1 MKTKIVALITGF
13 IGSGKSTVAQYFKD
27 RYGISVFYSDVEAKK
42 LYDDPNVLAEVR
54 KKFGDNIFFD
64 DGTLNKAALA
74 AEIFS
79 DSNKKKE
86 LEDLIHPLVRKNF
99 DKWKEKQNSRIVLME
114 SAIALKRGREGFDYV
129 ILVEAPQTL
138 RLKRTMERDN
148 SSRDA
153 VLARMNSQEI
163 DDSLVDFFIDNEY
176 DFRPSA
182 DACIKEICNQEF

>member
-1 MKTKIVALITGF
+1 MKTKIVVLITGF

-42 LYDDPNVLAEVR
+42 LYDDPDVLAEVR

-86 LEDLIHPLVRKNF
+86 LEDLIHPLVRKKF

-114 SAIALKRGREGFDYV
+114 SAIALKRGRKGFDYV
-129 ILVEAPQTL
+129 VFVKASESV
-138 RLKRTMERDN
+138 RLERAMKRDN
-148 SSRDA
+148 ASEDKIRQ
-153 VLARMNSQEI
+153 RMKSQEF
-163 DDSLVDFFIDNEY
+163 DLSLVDFIIDNED
-176 DFRPSA
+176 DFRESA
-182 DACIKEICNQEF
+182 DECMTEICKRA